1 MTNSRVLISNIATVF
16 QIYRPKHPTKAFL
29 VEFFV
34 VAVMVVVLLD
44 FWYLDKFEG
53 VDFKYDVS
61 FFKFQSKVLKKG
73 FFGPNLRFFIF
84 AQKFFY

>member
-1 MTNSRVLISNIATVF
+1 M
-16 QIYRPKHPTKAFL
+16 